1 MIIGMLIFSD
11 MTQLDLTGPY
21 EVPLTRDLP
30 GRLASDLPFKIREE
44 CRAWV

>member
-21 EVPLTRDLP
+21 EVPLTRDLLGWLP
-30 GRLASDLPFKIREE
+30 SELPFKIREE
-44 CRAWV
+44 YRAWV